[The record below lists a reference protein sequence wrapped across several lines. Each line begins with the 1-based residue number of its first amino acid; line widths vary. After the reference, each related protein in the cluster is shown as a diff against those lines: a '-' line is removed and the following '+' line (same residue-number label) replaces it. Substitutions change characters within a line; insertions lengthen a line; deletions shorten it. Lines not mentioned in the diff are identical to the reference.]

1 MIQCISPIDG
11 ALVAE
16 RPEAEWSTVDVL
28 LDRSVQAFRQWQ
40 RVPLAERIELCRRF
54 VSCFVAKKGEVARE
68 ISVQMG
74 RPIRFAAG
82 EIRGFEDRANGMLAI
97 AEAALAPVHPQ
108 PIEGFERWIQ
118 REPVGPIL
126 VLAAWNYPYLI
137 AVNTLIPALVAG
149 NVVLMKHADQTLLC
163 AERLADAAREAGL
176 PGGVFQIVHM
186 NHDIAAQT
194 VADPR
199 IQYVAFT
206 GSVAGGQAVHGAAG
220 GTLKPVGLELGGKDP
235 AYVFDPTDIAWV
247 AEYIVEGAFFNS
259 GQSCCGIERVYVHDA
274 VYDAF
279 IDHATRAAR
288 SWVLGNPL
296 ETQTSLG
303 PLVRPSHAQ
312 FVRRHVDEAI
322 RRGARPLLPL
332 TSPDVH
338 GTCYQGPQILVGV
351 DHSMPVMREETFGP
365 VMGVMRV
372 KDDAEALALMNDSA
386 FGLTA
391 SLWTRDVARAKTLAQ
406 GIQTGTVF
414 LNRCDYLDPH
424 LAWVGTNRLD
434 VDVRSLRWGM
444 NI

>member
-1 MIQCISPIDG
+1 
-11 ALVAE
+11 
-16 RPEAEWSTVDVL
+16 
-28 LDRSVQAFRQWQ
+28 
-40 RVPLAERIELCRRF
+40 
-54 VSCFVAKKGEVARE
+54 
-68 ISVQMG
+68 
-74 RPIRFAAG
+74 
-82 EIRGFEDRANGMLAI
+82 ML
-97 AEAALAPVHPQ
+97 H
-108 PIEGFERWIQ
+108 
-118 REPVGPIL
+118 
-126 VLAAWNYPYLI
+126 
-137 AVNTLIPALVAG
+137 
-149 NVVLMKHADQTLLC
+149 
-163 AERLADAAREAGL
+163 
-176 PGGVFQIVHM
+176 
-186 NHDIAAQT
+186 
-194 VADPR
+194 
-199 IQYVAFT
+199 FT

-247 AEYIVEGAFFNS
+247 AENIVEGAFFNS

-338 GTCYQGPQILVGV
+338 GPCYQGPQILVGV

-424 LAWVGTNRLD
+424 LAWVGTKLSGRGCTLSSLGYEHLTRPKSFHFRLG
-434 VDVRSLRWGM
+434 VNPCSTEIGITQLLYNSVRVVSLSFLM
-444 NI
+444 HACH